1 MDDHKTFKLDGIVQ
15 KIDVF
20 LTDFEFV
27 DTLLIRLS
35 LDSLGGGGLMTSW
48 CKDILTRNQK
58 YKAVVWLL
66 NVVVSV
72 EEFYDF

>member
-35 LDSLGGGGLMTSW
+35 LDSLGGLMTSW

-66 NVVVSV
+66 SVVVSV

>member
-1 MDDHKTFKLDGIVQ
+1 
-15 KIDVF
+15 
-20 LTDFEFV
+20 
-27 DTLLIRLS
+27 
-35 LDSLGGGGLMTSW
+35 MTSW

-66 NVVVSV
+66 SVVVSV